1 MSAVDTDVAGLAQ
14 VFAALGSSE
23 RLRIVCYLLQEEQP
37 NCGDIACRLG
47 LSAPG
52 VSYHLR
58 ALEAAGLIQ
67 RVRRGQ
73 RRCVL
78 LTPRLRELVRPE
90 ALCRL
95 KEVVDGA

>member
-1 MSAVDTDVAGLAQ
+1 MDRDVERLVQA
-14 VFAALGSSE
+14 FAALGSPE
-23 RLRIVCYLLQEEQP
+23 RLHIVRLLLHDEQP

-47 LSAPG
+47 LSAPS

-58 ALEAAGLIQ
+58 ALESARLIQ

-78 LTPRLRELVRPE
+78 LTPRLMELVRPE
-90 ALCRL
+90 VLRQL
-95 KEVVDGA
+95 KEGGS

>member
-1 MSAVDTDVAGLAQ
+1 MGGRIEGLARA
-14 VFAALGSSE
+14 FAALGSPE
-23 RLRIVCYLLQEEQP
+23 RLQIVGLLLDDEQP

-47 LSAPG
+47 LSAPS

-58 ALEAAGLIQ
+58 ALESAGLIR

-78 LTPRLRELVRPE
+78 LTPRLKELVRPE
-90 ALCRL
+90 MLRPL
-95 KEVVDGA
+95 KEGGS